1 MWQEG
6 KEGGGIQ
13 GMEGRRIEGHIDGG
27 CVAGMVEEMRNRGG
41 REGGG
46 EGTRGWGRV
55 GRVGGAEG

>member
-1 MWQEG
+1 
-6 KEGGGIQ
+6 
-13 GMEGRRIEGHIDGG
+13 MEGRRIEGHIDGG